1 MAMTQSTIAVGVF
14 SEYAQ
19 ARQAIDE
26 LRRAGFSEDEIG
38 FLTRASTTD
47 EAEPDSATAA
57 RAATGAV
64 EGGVVGGT
72 IGAIA
77 SLLIPGIGP
86 AIAGGI
92 LLATLGG
99 AAVGAAAGSIIAS
112 LTGMGVPEEEAH
124 FYQRELEAG
133 RTIVTVKAASGYD
146 EAVDILR
153 RNGAYNATT
162 QESVINAT
170 PPLRPYGGDT
180 PPIDTNAGPL
190 PPEDTQGGQT
200 S

>member
-1 MAMTQSTIAVGVF
+1 MAMTQRTIAVGVF

-26 LRRAGFSEDEIG
+26 LRRAGFSEEELG

-47 EAEPDSATAA
+47 EAEPGNATAA
-57 RAATGAV
+57 RAETGAV
-64 EGGVVGGT
+64 EGGVIGVT

-77 SLLIPGIGP
+77 SLLIPGFGP

-92 LLATLGG
+92 LLGTLGG
-99 AAVGAAAGSIIAS
+99 AAIGAAAGSIIAT
-112 LTGMGVPEEEAH
+112 LTGLGVTEGEAQ

-133 RTIVTVKAASGYD
+133 GTIVTVKAASGYD
-146 EAVDILR
+146 EALDILR

-162 QESVINAT
+162 QESIINAT

-180 PPIDTNAGPL
+180 PPDTDGREL
-190 PPEDTQGGQT
+190 PPDITTGGQMT
-200 S
+200 